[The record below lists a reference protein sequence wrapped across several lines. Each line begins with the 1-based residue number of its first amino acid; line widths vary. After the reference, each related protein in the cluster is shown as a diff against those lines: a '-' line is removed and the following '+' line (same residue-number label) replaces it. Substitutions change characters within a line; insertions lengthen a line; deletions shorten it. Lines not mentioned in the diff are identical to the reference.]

1 MSTNAA
7 MLASLDRTVPLIADA
22 DTGYGGPLSVRRTI
36 HAYMLAGVAGLHIED
51 QVVTKRC
58 GHLGGKEL
66 VDRETY
72 YARIRAAVLSR
83 EELRGTMGEAADIVL
98 IARTDALQSFGF
110 EEAIERLEGCVEI
123 GVDAVFLEGVTS
135 IEQCREVCRIMAPT
149 PVLLNLVPGG
159 VTPDVSVEEARELGF
174 KIVIY
179 PGLAMTAVYAA
190 VSEACEGL
198 KRKGK
203 VEVQEQQRKGGVK
216 GLFELA
222 GLKECM
228 EFDERAGGKSYA
240 KGV

>member
-1 MSTNAA
+1 
-7 MLASLDRTVPLIADA
+7 
-22 DTGYGGPLSVRRTI
+22 
-36 HAYMLAGVAGLHIED
+36 
-51 QVVTKRC
+51 
-58 GHLGGKEL
+58 
-66 VDRETY
+66 
-72 YARIRAAVLSR
+72 
-83 EELRGTMGEAADIVL
+83 MGEAADIVL

-228 EFDERAGGKSYA
+228 EFDERAGGQSYA